1 MSPPTGI
8 GCESLEAYID
18 SELSAAESAVFDT
31 HMAGCLSCQKQA
43 ADYLRLRTQLR
54 ASLSGPQASDDLKRR
69 ILASLPARA
78 PVAAPRAKPRQS
90 WMQMAM
96 AASVAAILASTGTIY
111 VTRQPA
117 EVSWQQA
124 IVNAH
129 LRATLS
135 GHTIDVASSDR
146 HTVKPWFGGKT
157 KIAPTV
163 RDLADAGYP
172 LIGGR
177 LDIPQQEAL
186 PVLVYKI
193 GQHVVSVFVH
203 PADQASQSAP
213 AQLDGFTVLTWSDGD
228 LAYSAVSDADSTE
241 LHTFQQAFIA
251 AYKAPP

>member
-1 MSPPTGI
+1 MSPIAGI

-18 SELSAAESAVFDT
+18 SELSAAESAAFDA
-31 HMAGCLSCQKQA
+31 HMEGCADCQKRA
-43 ADYLRLRTQLR
+43 EDYLHLRAQLR
-54 ASLSGPQASDDLKRR
+54 GSLGGSPASDDLKRR
-69 ILASLPARA
+69 ILASLPGAA
-78 PVAAPRAKPRQS
+78 PQAAPRARPRQS

-96 AASVAAILASTGTIY
+96 AASVAGILASAGTTY
-111 VTRQPA
+111 LMRQPA
-117 EVSWQQA
+117 EAGWQQA

-163 RDLADAGYP
+163 RDLAEAGYP

-177 LDIPQQEAL
+177 LDIPQQDAL

-193 GQHVVSVFVH
+193 GPHVVSVFVH
-203 PADQASQSAP
+203 PADRRAPGESAH
-213 AQLDGFTVLTWSDGD
+213 LGGFTVLTWADGD

-241 LHTFQQAFIA
+241 LQAFQQAFIA
-251 AYKAPP
+251 AYKAQP

>member
-1 MSPPTGI
+1 
-8 GCESLEAYID
+8 
-18 SELSAAESAVFDT
+18 LSAAESAAFDA
-31 HMAGCLSCQKQA
+31 HMAGCPACQKQA

-69 ILASLPARA
+69 IYASLPT
-78 PVAAPRAKPRQS
+78 AAPRARPRQS

-96 AASVAAILASTGTIY
+96 AASVAGILASAGTVY
-111 VTRQPA
+111 VMQQPA
-117 EVSWQQA
+117 EASWQQA

-129 LRATLS
+129 LRATMS

-163 RDLADAGYP
+163 RDLKEAGYP

-177 LDIPQQEAL
+177 LDIPQQDAL

-193 GQHVVSVFVH
+193 GPHVVSVFVH
-203 PADQASQSAP
+203 PADRASQSDSAH
-213 AQLDGFTVLTWSDGD
+213 LDGFTVLTWSDGD
-228 LAYSAVSDADSTE
+228 LAYSAVSDADGAE
-241 LHTFQQAFIA
+241 LQSFQQAFIA
-251 AYKAPP
+251 AYKAPL

>member
-1 MSPPTGI
+1 MSPTAGI

-18 SELSAAESAVFDT
+18 SELSAAESAAFDA
-31 HMAGCLSCQKQA
+31 HMADCPDCQKRA

-54 ASLSGPQASDDLKRR
+54 QSLSGPQASDDLKRR
-69 ILASLPARA
+69 ILASLPALA
-78 PVAAPRAKPRQS
+78 PTAARRDRPRQS
-90 WMQMAM
+90 WMRMAM
-96 AASVAAILASTGTIY
+96 AASVAAILASAGTSY
-111 VTRQPA
+111 VMQQPA
-117 EVSWQQA
+117 EASWQQA

-163 RDLADAGYP
+163 RDLAEAGYP

-177 LDIPQQEAL
+177 LDIPQQDVL

-193 GQHVVSVFVH
+193 GPHVVSVFVH
-203 PADQASQSAP
+203 PADRLTQGEAVH
-213 AQLDGFTVLTWSDGD
+213 LDGFTVLTWADGD

-241 LHTFQQAFIA
+241 LQLFQQAFVA
-251 AYKAPP
+251 AYRNPL